1 MDENKTT
8 SRVKRAARTRTD
20 DRKNGS
26 TTTEQSSEFIG
37 EVRDWSQVVVLV
49 RTLELENPTNR
60 ITQVFFEGKAP
71 AFYQGT
77 YSNAKVIRQSPTAIR
92 WSDGRKQEL

>member
-1 MDENKTT
+1 MDENKTARRT
-8 SRVKRAARTRTD
+8 KRTARASID
-20 DRKNGS
+20 HGQNGS
-26 TTTEQSSEFIG
+26 TTIEQSSEFSG

-49 RTLELENPTNR
+49 RALELDNPTNR
-60 ITQVFFEGKAP
+60 ITQVFFEGEAP

-92 WSDGRKQEL
+92 WSDGTKQEL